1 MRRTPF
7 KPQSGSN
14 TVRGIT
20 LNSRA
25 TAMNSFREQ
34 YNPLTGL
41 DLNRAK
47 MLLHAAQRGLC
58 ADLQWTYKFIE
69 ERDSTLLALVE
80 RRASALLQLDYHCHP
95 CPPHRLPPGA
105 TSAEADAQV
114 SALRAAYERLEN
126 LREAIEFLA
135 LASFRGFSHL
145 EKIFDDA
152 GAITL
157 LSPVEQWH
165 WTRKTLHSPW
175 LYNPAALQTNEGLPV
190 DLSRF
195 VIREVP
201 RPINPLALVTFV
213 RKGLSQKN
221 WDAFIEVYG
230 IPGAVVIGYPGMP
243 KDEEPDMAVTAAD
256 ISKGGSG
263 YLPNGSD
270 VRFSESPTEIGPFK
284 EHLRNLDEH
293 LVLAGTG
300 GLLTMLAVS
309 GAGTLAGLAHQ
320 KTFEVIARAEA
331 RKISEVF
338 QRQFDAAI
346 LDAQFPGRPHLA
358 YFELAGNE
366 DPDTAEVIDQ
376 VLKLSQAGL
385 APDPAQISEKTG
397 YRLTRA
403 APRPLDPNTGKVE
416 RVAPP
421 GPSGPKTGEEE

>member
-1 MRRTPF
+1 MKRTPF
-7 KPQSGSN
+7 KQ
-14 TVRGIT
+14 TVFSLPRRIT
-20 LNSRA
+20 LNSRVA
-25 TAMNSFREQ
+25 AANSFREQ
-34 YNPLTGL
+34 YNPLINL

-47 MLLHAAQRGLC
+47 ALLHAAQRGLC

-80 RRASALLQLDYHCHP
+80 RRAAALLQLDYHCHP

-105 TSAEADAQV
+105 TSAEAETHAA
-114 SALRAAYERLEN
+114 ALRIAYDRLDN

-145 EKIFDDA
+145 EKICDA
-152 GAITL
+152 NGDVTS

-175 LYNPAALQTNEGLPV
+175 LYNPAALQTNEGVAL

-195 VIREVP
+195 VIRDVP
-201 RPINPLALVTFV
+201 RPINPLALITYV
-213 RKGLSQKN
+213 RKALSQKN

-230 IPGAVVIGYPGMP
+230 IPGAVVIGPPGLP
-243 KDEEPDMAVTAAD
+243 KEEEANLEACAWG
-256 ISKGGSG
+256 IAEGGSG
-263 YLPNGSD
+263 YLPHDSD
-270 VRFSESPTEIGPFK
+270 VRFSESPVEVGPFK

-320 KTFEVIARAEA
+320 KTFEVIARGEA

-338 QRQFDAAI
+338 QRQFDSAI

-358 YFELAGNE
+358 YSNWR
-366 DPDTAEVIDQ
+366 V
-376 VLKLSQAGL
+376 
-385 APDPAQISEKTG
+385 
-397 YRLTRA
+397 TRTPTP
-403 APRPLDPNTGKVE
+403 PRSSI
-416 RVAPP
+416 RC
-421 GPSGPKTGEEE
+421 